1 MVAQEEVKPDEAKPD
16 EPPPPDSTP
25 EITTNNAGPG
35 GDDGFGLGKYNGAN
49 GNGRGI
55 GGNGT
60 GRGGSKFGWYAA
72 KVQRSIQDA
81 VSREPRMKKASMR
94 MEVRIWADGT
104 GRITRTSL
112 KGSTG
117 DSDLDSTIKN
127 DLLTGLQLTDPP
139 PADMPM
145 PIVMVLSARK
155 PAAMTAR

>member
-1 MVAQEEVKPDEAKPD
+1 
-16 EPPPPDSTP
+16 
-25 EITTNNAGPG
+25 
-35 GDDGFGLGKYNGAN
+35 
-49 GNGRGI
+49 
-55 GGNGT
+55 
-60 GRGGSKFGWYAA
+60 
-72 KVQRSIQDA
+72 
-81 VSREPRMKKASMR
+81 MR